1 MDRCEDVQA
10 HISDH
15 LAGVLPPAVGNA
27 VTAHLRTCAACA
39 AEFQAA
45 EDTWQRL
52 GVIAAPP
59 ADSGGMRARFAA
71 GLEEYQHAQ
80 VANLS
85 GRARAASH
93 WLQLAAA
100 AAMLVVG
107 IAIGR
112 QTAPPPAQDPQL
124 AEVRAE
130 LRMMREMV
138 TLSLLQQQ
146 SASERLK
153 GVTWTR
159 EIEQPGSEVTA
170 ALLDTLMHD
179 ANVNVRLASIDA
191 LKRFADRD
199 AVRRGAIEALE
210 QQTSPLVQIALID
223 FVVEVNGREA
233 ADMLRRLSRDPMLD
247 EAVRARAAQGLE
259 QLG

>member
-1 MDRCEDVQA
+1 MDRCEDVRA
-10 HISDH
+10 HIADH
-15 LAGVLPPAVGNA
+15 LAGALAPATADA
-27 VTAHLRTCAACA
+27 VAAHARSCAACA
-39 AEFQAA
+39 SEFQAA
-45 EDTWQRL
+45 DDTWQRL
-52 GVIAAPP
+52 GVLAAPGP
-59 ADSGGMRARFAA
+59 DSASMRTRFQSALEDYQQEAKSTA
-71 GLEEYQHAQ
+71 G
-80 VANLS
+80 AN
-85 GRARAASH
+85 RH
-93 WLQLAAA
+93 WLQFAAA

-107 IAIGR
+107 IGIGR
-112 QTAPPPAQDPQL
+112 QTAPAPVADPQL
-124 AEVRAE
+124 ADVRAE

-159 EIEQPGSEVTA
+159 AIDDPGSEVTA

-179 ANVNVRLASIDA
+179 PNDNVRLATIDA
-191 LKRFADRD
+191 LKRFADREG
-199 AVRRGAIEALE
+199 VRRGAIDALDR
-210 QQTSPLVQIALID
+210 QTSPLVQIALID

-247 EAVRARAAQGLE
+247 DAVRARAAQGLE